1 MMSEPKTYAH
11 LFEIDIDDVLREKF
25 ASGQGVIQLQPD
37 MTDDMLLAII
47 KHGVSLSAGKSF
59 LVIPASV

>member
-47 KHGVSLSAGKSF
+47 KHGVSLSAGKPF
-59 LVIPASV
+59 LVIPTSV

>member
-1 MMSEPKTYAH
+1 MMGEATTYGH

-25 ASGQGVIQLQPD
+25 ANGQGVIQLQPD

-47 KHGVSLSAGKSF
+47 KHAASLSTGKPF
-59 LVIPASV
+59 LVMPPAA